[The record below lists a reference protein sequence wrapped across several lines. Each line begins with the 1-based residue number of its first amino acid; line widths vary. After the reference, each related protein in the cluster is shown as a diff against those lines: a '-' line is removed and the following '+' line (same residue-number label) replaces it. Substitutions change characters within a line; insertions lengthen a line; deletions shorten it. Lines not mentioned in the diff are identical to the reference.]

1 MSLSNNCRFIGRISK
16 AIETHSMANGS
27 TMAKISLA
35 VQRDYK
41 NAEGEYDTDFINLV
55 AFSNNAD
62 FLLKY
67 ADKGD
72 EILVD
77 TTCRPRSYENTDG
90 RKMYVVEF
98 VIEGSKI
105 LRRANKTNNNSST
118 TNTAPTPAPQPIQ
131 PKLVNEDDLPF

>member
-1 MSLSNNCRFIGRISK
+1 
-16 AIETHSMANGS
+16 MANGS

-55 AFSNNAD
+55 AFSSNAD

-105 LRRANKTNNNSST
+105 LRRANKTNNNSSA
-118 TNTAPTPAPQPIQ
+118 TNTAPTPAPQPTQ